1 MMPNSPSAPPVD
13 EEFYAQSPL
22 EMPHEFPKDTL
33 AAEEIIVCPA
43 ANEESDGYYSTQ
55 GNYNVAERTPTTE
68 NNVEIE
74 EGIRNIPSEVTWFLK
89 AAANEGIDLKRS
101 YKRSLYCKSSAVVT
115 LYLGSS
121 SSGNKVFVFCS
132 ANLRD
137 AGFVYAKSFTSFFLH
152 DIESAVPV
160 VMLGVP

>member
-1 MMPNSPSAPPVD
+1 MMPHTPSAPPID

-22 EMPHEFPKDTL
+22 EMPHEVPKDTL

-43 ANEESDGYYSTQ
+43 ANEGSDGYYSTQ
-55 GNYNVAERTPTTE
+55 GNCNVAERTPTTE

-74 EGIRNIPSEVTWFLK
+74 EGSRNIPSEVSWFLK
-89 AAANEGIDLKRS
+89 TAANEGIDLKRS
-101 YKRSLYCKSSAVVT
+101 YKRSLYCKSSVVT

-121 SSGNKVFVFCS
+121 SSGKVFVFCS

-152 DIESAVPV
+152 DIESAVPM